1 MMMLAF
7 GKVIGVGKGMDLDVF
22 VSLRKEAIDGFA
34 SKRFQHSVKPLI
46 SRRGWKLSE

>member
-7 GKVIGVGKGMDLDVF
+7 GEVIGVGKGMDLDVF
-22 VSLRKEAIDGFA
+22 VSLREEAIEGLA
-34 SKRFQHSVKPLI
+34 SERLQHSVKPLI